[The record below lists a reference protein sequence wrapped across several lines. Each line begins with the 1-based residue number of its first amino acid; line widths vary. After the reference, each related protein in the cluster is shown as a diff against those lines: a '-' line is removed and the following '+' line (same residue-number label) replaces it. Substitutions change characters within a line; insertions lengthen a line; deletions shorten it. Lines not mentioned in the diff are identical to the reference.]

1 MQLEERMEE
10 NLMEILFQFL
20 NSLKVT
26 ETAAMTIATYLG
38 MNKENL
44 ITMINSIIKRY
55 EQKGKVTEEELLKMA
70 IMITCQ
76 KKKYSRNVDY
86 AEGVLLF
93 LIKSAYINKKEDETL
108 FKTGNGQKTTPS
120 NASSSIYSLLNK
132 LQNVNNTDTKFSL
145 DVDRFSNDLRIHTM
159 YAKNKGN
166 NDDTANAKALA
177 STSETSV
184 GNVPFNSS
192 ISKYSDNVKKFS
204 LDVGRFSND

>member
-1 MQLEERMEE
+1 MLYVIPTCYKTVHCTVSPKFTNGFGATCLLCFAQFTHLYEVP
-10 NLMEILFQFL
+10 IL
-20 NSLKVT
+20 
-26 ETAAMTIATYLG
+26 
-38 MNKENL
+38 
-44 ITMINSIIKRY
+44 
-55 EQKGKVTEEELLKMA
+55 
-70 IMITCQ
+70 
-76 KKKYSRNVDY
+76 
-86 AEGVLLF
+86 
-93 LIKSAYINKKEDETL
+93 NKKEDETL
-108 FKTGNGQKTTPS
+108 FKTGNSQKTTPS

-184 GNVPFNSS
+184 GNVSFNSS

-204 LDVGRFSND
+204 LDVDRFLND

>member
-1 MQLEERMEE
+1 MLDCV
-10 NLMEILFQFL
+10 NNYFPDILPE
-20 NSLKVT
+20 SVLKHYGYSSRP
-26 ETAAMTIATYLG
+26 EGNI
-38 MNKENL
+38 
-44 ITMINSIIKRY
+44 
-55 EQKGKVTEEELLKMA
+55 GKSALF
-70 IMITCQ
+70 
-76 KKKYSRNVDY
+76 SRDVYY

-108 FKTGNGQKTTPS
+108 FKTGNSQKTTPS